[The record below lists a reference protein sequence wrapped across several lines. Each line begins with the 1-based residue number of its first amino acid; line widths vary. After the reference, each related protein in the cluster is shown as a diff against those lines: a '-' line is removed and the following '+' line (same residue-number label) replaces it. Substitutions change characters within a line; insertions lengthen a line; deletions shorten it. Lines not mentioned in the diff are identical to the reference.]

1 MEIIGIRPSSF
12 TASDG
17 TKIEGK
23 TVFVVESMTTPGAE
37 GKSADRI
44 FLTKKKLDDLGFS
57 LVVGME
63 VEIFYNRFGK
73 VATLKQAD
81 YLDID

>member
-1 MEIIGIRPSSF
+1 MEIVGIRPSNF

-23 TVFVVESMTTPGAE
+23 MVFVTEPMTTPNAQ
-37 GKSADRI
+37 GKSTDRF
-44 FLTKKKLDDLGFS
+44 FLSKKKLDELGFE
-57 LVVGME
+57 LAVGVE
-63 VEIFYNRFGK
+63 VEALFNRYGK
-73 VATLKQAD
+73 VATLKQLD

>member
-23 TVFVVESMTTPGAE
+23 TVFIVESMTTPGAE

-44 FLTKKKLDDLGFS
+44 FLSKKKLADLDFIPA
-57 LVVGME
+57 VGME
-63 VEIFYNRFGK
+63 VDVFYNRFGK
-73 VATLKQAD
+73 VATLKQTD
-81 YLDID
+81 FLDID